1 MLSMLI
7 NNNVKLSNAQASV
20 VNAPLALNTGDFQT
34 SQLYQNTGT
43 VVDSVNNVI
52 SNLNHKH
59 AMCYLDTT
67 LNPNRTVNN
76 GDSLIFK
83 SVVSDPFGIYDSS
96 TGVITCPVTGL
107 TTIRLNGHTLNGGM
121 DLQVL
126 ALVSSGDGDASF
138 KVYRCYATAS
148 YYTVTSNFAY
158 FGKAGD
164 QIKLVVATSS
174 AVTLPYDLQLSLTWG

>member
-1 MLSMLI
+1 MLI

-20 VNAPLALNTGDFQT
+20 VNSPLTLNTGVFET

-59 AMCYLDTT
+59 VMCYLDTT

-76 GDSLIFK
+76 GGLLIFK

-126 ALVSSGDGDASF
+126 ALASSGDRDASF

-148 YYTVTSNFAY
+148 YYTVTSNYAY

-174 AVTLPYDLQLSLTWG
+174 AVVLPYDLQLSLTWG